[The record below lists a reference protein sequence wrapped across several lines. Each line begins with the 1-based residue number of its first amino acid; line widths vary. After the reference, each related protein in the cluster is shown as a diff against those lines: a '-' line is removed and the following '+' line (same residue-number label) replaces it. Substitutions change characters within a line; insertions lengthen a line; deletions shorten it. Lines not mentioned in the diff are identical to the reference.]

1 MFYNKADNR
10 PIFVALQLDYKY
22 CSIWFC
28 HETKYPGKCLQKLGW
43 LQVRGLTNENNSVWY
58 QNENHDTHHS
68 KQNERSLNCFFEKE
82 HLKASSKGHFNWIR
96 DTH

>member
-1 MFYNKADNR
+1 MD
-10 PIFVALQLDYKY
+10 
-22 CSIWFC
+22 
-28 HETKYPGKCLQKLGW
+28 PGKCLQKKIRVTPSFSQ
-43 LQVRGLTNENNSVWY
+43 QVRDSTNENNSVWY